1 LMPPPITAMLIP
13 SLSFLRSLPLLSHD
27 P

>member
-13 SLSFLRSLPLLSHD
+13 SLSFLRSLAP
-27 P
+27 PVP